1 MSEPPRDSAVPA
13 LASHDSVESD
23 YYAFMGFDPDNASRV
38 LRFYTQFFTTGPVL
52 ELACG
57 PGVFLTLL
65 REEGVAARG
74 VDIDEGMVQIAREA
88 GHDVVLDDALAHL
101 RTLPDASLQGV
112 FCAHF
117 LEHLPAPTAQ
127 SVYVEVRRVLQP
139 GGTFVAAVPN
149 AACMSVL
156 GYDFWRD
163 PTHVRFYDPLAL
175 QFFAR
180 EAGFVIVAAGGNPF
194 NHPGP
199 PPDLQPSPVEK
210 LPSLRES
217 VHAAVQRASSLHP
230 DESDDPEA
238 VTESRVWAELG
249 NIMALFDE
257 RVQAMQHDLHAL
269 HGRYANLLRQLYPAN
284 EVYVAAAVPEHP
296 DEVAEHPITPAGLEG
311 MA

>member
-1 MSEPPRDSAVPA
+1 MSE
-13 LASHDSVESD
+13 SVESD
-23 YYAFMGFDPDNASRV
+23 YYAFMSFDADNARRV
-38 LRFYTQFFTTGPVL
+38 LRFYSQFFTTGPVL

-57 PGVFLTLL
+57 PGVFLSVL

-74 VDIDEGMVQIAREA
+74 VDIDDGMVQTAREA
-88 GHDVVLDDALAHL
+88 GHDVVLDDALAHM
-101 RTLPDASLQGV
+101 RSLPDASLRGL

-117 LEHLPAPTAQ
+117 LEHLPAPTVQ
-127 SVYVEVRRVLQP
+127 SVYDEARRLLEP

-163 PTHVRFYDPLAL
+163 PTHVRFYDPLVL

-180 EAGFVIVAAGGNPF
+180 QAGLVILASGGNPF

-199 PPDLQPSPVEK
+199 PPDLRPLPVEK

-217 VHAAVQRASSLHP
+217 LVAAVQHATSLHP
-230 DESDDPEA
+230 DEPDDPKV

-249 NIMALFDE
+249 NILGQFDE

-269 HGRYANLLRQLYPAN
+269 HGRYSSLLRQLYPAN
-284 EVYVAAAVPEHP
+284 EVYVAAAVPEQP
-296 DEVAEHPITPAGLEG
+296 GDIAEHPLTPAAIEG
-311 MA
+311 TA